1 MTDQGARP
9 PGRPRPAVLAA
20 CGLVTLLVLAAPAVA
35 ADCRLALALALDVS
49 SSVDARE
56 YSLQREGLARAFVD
70 QEVAR
75 LFLQNKP
82 VAVYVFEWASPS
94 MQEPLLPG
102 WLLVESEAD
111 LAHIAATL
119 RKHPRTGARDLQR
132 TTAVGAALVHASS
145 ALAAVPQCRA
155 HTVDV
160 SGDGRNNVG
169 FEPRYVY
176 ANYPFDGVTVNALV
190 ITGAAGAQQP
200 QRRRR
205 PDRLVPLQCPARPR
219 RLLDH
224 RRRIRR
230 FPARHEGEAPP
241 RASDARRERVAGGWP
256 SGMTDLP
263 CLPRTLG
270 GGSPAVGRSS
280 FGHRQSRRQGL
291 ETPLIRT
298 DLERSCKPSF

>member
-1 MTDQGARP
+1 MTDKGARP
-9 PGRPRPAVLAA
+9 PGPPRPAVLAA

-102 WLLVESEAD
+102 WRLVESEAD

-190 ITGAAGAQQP
+190 ITGAAGPNNPSEDGGLTAWFRSNVLHGRAAFSIVADGYDDF
-200 QRRRR
+200 QRAMKEKLLRELQT
-205 PDRLVPLQCPARPR
+205 PDVSGLPEVGQ
-219 RLLDH
+219 
-224 RRRIRR
+224 
-230 FPARHEGEAPP
+230 
-241 RASDARRERVAGGWP
+241 AG
-256 SGMTDLP
+256 
-263 CLPRTLG
+263 
-270 GGSPAVGRSS
+270 
-280 FGHRQSRRQGL
+280 
-291 ETPLIRT
+291 
-298 DLERSCKPSF
+298 